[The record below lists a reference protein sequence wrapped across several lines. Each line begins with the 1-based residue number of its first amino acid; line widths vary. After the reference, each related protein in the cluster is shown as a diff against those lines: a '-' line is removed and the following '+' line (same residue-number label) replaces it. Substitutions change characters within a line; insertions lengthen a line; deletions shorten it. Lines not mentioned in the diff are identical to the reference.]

1 MLDVGRV
8 CVKIAGRE
16 AGSKCVV
23 VDVLDE
29 NFVTVDGDVRRK
41 KCNVSHLEP
50 LSEKIELEKGA
61 DHDAVIEG
69 LKGMGIVFKKK
80 TFFRKPS
87 VKKEKKETS
96 RKPENRRS

>member
-1 MLDVGRV
+1 MIDVGRV

-23 VDVLDE
+23 VDVLDK

-50 LSEKIELEKGA
+50 LNEKIELEKRA
-61 DHDAVIEG
+61 DHDTVVEG
-69 LKGMGIVFKKK
+69 FKDLGIVFKKK
-80 TFFRKPS
+80 TFFRKKPS
-87 VKKEKKETS
+87 NKKEEKKA
-96 RKPENRRS
+96 